1 MAKTKNV
8 RIKILATG
16 LAIGSCIVPL
26 QAQAKTPFSQI
37 VVFGDSLSDTG
48 NTFQAT
54 GIPPSPPYSEGR
66 FSNGPVWI
74 DYLADNLG
82 LSSDRRTNYA
92 FGGATT
98 GKNNTTA
105 PLPPNTPPLPGLHQ
119 QLENF
124 KAKHTKADRRALY
137 VIWVGANDYL
147 GGRVTDPFVPVN
159 NITLAVSTLAER
171 GARHILVV
179 NLPDLGRIPATRNNQ
194 EIANNLN
201 ALTQFHNTGLAATL
215 QVLNKRTNTN
225 IVSVDVNSLFR
236 RAIANPSEF
245 GLTNVTDTCLTQT
258 SVCSN
263 PNEYLFWDNLHP
275 TTGVHALV
283 GELALS
289 SLKSAS
295 TSKSSSESSSSESST
310 AGLNAFVLATLGT
323 AAGTTVSLYKNKR

>member
-1 MAKTKNV
+1 
-8 RIKILATG
+8 
-16 LAIGSCIVPL
+16 
-26 QAQAKTPFSQI
+26 
-37 VVFGDSLSDTG
+37 
-48 NTFQAT
+48 
-54 GIPPSPPYSEGR
+54 
-66 FSNGPVWI
+66 
-74 DYLADNLG
+74 
-82 LSSDRRTNYA
+82 
-92 FGGATT
+92 
-98 GKNNTTA
+98 
-105 PLPPNTPPLPGLHQ
+105 
-119 QLENF
+119 
-124 KAKHTKADRRALY
+124 

-147 GGRVTDPFVPVN
+147 GGGVTDPFVPVN
-159 NITLAVSTLAER
+159 NITSAVSTLAER

-194 EIANNLN
+194 EIANTLN

-215 QVLNKRTNTN
+215 QVLDKRTNTN

-295 TSKSSSESSSSESST
+295 TAKSSSESST
-310 AGLNAFVLATLGT
+310 AGLNAFMLATLGT

>member
-1 MAKTKNV
+1 MAKKENV

-54 GIPPSPPYSEGR
+54 ATGIPPSPPYSEGR
-66 FSNGPVWI
+66 FSNGSIWI
-74 DYLADNLG
+74 DYLVDNLG
-82 LSSDRRTNYA
+82 LSRDRLTNYA

-105 PLPPNTPPLPGLHQ
+105 PLPPNTPPLPGLQQ

-124 KAKHTKADRRALY
+124 KARHPKADRRALY

-147 GGRVTDPFVPVN
+147 GGGVTDPFVPVN
-159 NITLAVSTLAER
+159 NITSAVSTLAER

-194 EIANNLN
+194 EIANTLN

-215 QVLNKRTNTN
+215 QVLDKRTNTN

-245 GLTNVTDTCLTQT
+245 GLTNVTDTCLTRT

-295 TSKSSSESSSSESST
+295 TAKSSSESST
-310 AGLNAFVLATLGT
+310 AGLNAFMLATLGT